1 MQHFTT
7 VNFVEPTITCGANN
21 YLGQLLYYLVYMSS
35 VCTDAKWNFIC
46 ICVTEKTN
54 KGDKENSIYVQLFNF
69 FSPLQVQKKM
79 VKMFVV
85 PEFGDS
91 QFSLK

>member
-1 MQHFTT
+1 M
-7 VNFVEPTITCGANN
+7 
-21 YLGQLLYYLVYMSS
+21 
-35 VCTDAKWNFIC
+35 
-46 ICVTEKTN
+46 TEKTN

-69 FSPLQVQKKM
+69 FSPIQVQKKM

-91 QFSLK
+91 QVSLK